1 MNPLRK
7 IDDYLMELGEKQR
20 RLAARNRALKPVNQM
35 TPRQFN
41 RRIEAQM
48 PVQVD
53 EMPLADRL
61 LQMEKTNTL
70 VNNRLDRL
78 TPEQKMRSLPL
89 IARDYQDFLRQ
100 SRMQEAAD
108 SITMGPRAAEYGV
121 PITAAAVAGGIGLA
135 NALQQE
141 EPEVEE
147 PLTLDDFAWIGESS
161 RSMDPADAMPL
172 DEIDLGEPMPIEP
185 EVYVDGGEVDT
196 DGLAELLMSGQET
209 PFVPDIDGM
218 FAEPD
223 DMLIYASG
231 ETMDYDPQFTTFT
244 DDPETFLE
252 LSGAGVPVMPDLDL
266 GTEDT
271 PFKEPEADAVRPPR
285 MPDLADYFATPR
297 AAPSDDRDPYMTNA
311 QKRTVQVLIN
321 AGIPAERAGRIARGE
336 DSLSQA
342 EFDIV
347 TGGRR

>member
-35 TPRQFN
+35 TKRQFN

-48 PVQVD
+48 PVQVE

-78 TPEQKMRSLPL
+78 TPDQQMRSLPL

-108 SITMGPRAAEYGV
+108 SITMGQRAAEYGV

-141 EPEVEE
+141 EPEVDE
-147 PLTLDDFAWIGESS
+147 PLTLDDIS
-161 RSMDPADAMPL
+161 RERRREYEYFRTMDPADAMPV
-172 DEIDLGEPMPIEP
+172 DEIDLGDFPGKFMDENRGLEP
-185 EVYVDGGEVDT
+185 EVYIEGED
-196 DGLAELLMSGQET
+196 LAELAEMLNPE
-209 PFVPDIDGM
+209 PPPVVPDIAGLMDEDPAM
-218 FAEPD
+218 DLTRDSLSELIEAMEPV
-223 DMLIYASG
+223 YPVRAS
-231 ETMDYDPQFTTFT
+231 E
-244 DDPETFLE
+244 
-252 LSGAGVPVMPDLDL
+252 
-266 GTEDT
+266 
-271 PFKEPEADAVRPPR
+271 PF
-285 MPDLADYFATPR
+285 
-297 AAPSDDRDPYMTNA
+297 MTNA
-311 QKRTVQVLIN
+311 QRRTSQVLMN
-321 AGIPAERAGRIARGE
+321 AGIPQERAVRISLGQA
-336 DSLSQA
+336 SLSPEEYRA
-342 EFDIV
+342 V

>member
-35 TPRQFN
+35 TKRQFN

-48 PVQVD
+48 PVQVE

-108 SITMGPRAAEYGV
+108 SITMGQRAAEYGV

-141 EPEVEE
+141 EPEADE

-161 RSMDPADAMPL
+161 RSMDPADAMPV
-172 DEIDLGEPMPIEP
+172 DEIDLGDFPGKFMDENRGLEP
-185 EVYVDGGEVDT
+185 EVYIEGDDVDLEELGEMLKSPPPV
-196 DGLAELLMSGQET
+196 
-209 PFVPDIDGM
+209 VPDIDGLLDEDPLVDWTRDPLPGLIEAM
-218 FAEPD
+218 EP
-223 DMLIYASG
+223 
-231 ETMDYDPQFTTFT
+231 
-244 DDPETFLE
+244 
-252 LSGAGVPVMPDLDL
+252 
-266 GTEDT
+266 
-271 PFKEPEADAVRPPR
+271 VRPPEPVR
-285 MPDLADYFATPR
+285 FREPF
-297 AAPSDDRDPYMTNA
+297 MTNA
-311 QKRTVQVLIN
+311 QRRTSQVLMN
-321 AGIPAERAGRIARGE
+321 AGIPQERAVRISLGQA
-336 DSLSQA
+336 SLSPEEYRA
-342 EFDIV
+342 V